1 MASSI
6 RAQRDPWGLPEVG
19 RGKFGGGTG
28 TWGSKREP
36 EASVSIA
43 LLSVWLRWVRPW
55 SSGDVVSWMAPA
67 GKSDHQKRGASCSY

>member
-28 TWGSKREP
+28 TWGSKQEP